1 MIESSILG
9 AIKTLITLIVIFVS
23 AVTSWVLGVRMRRRI
38 KQTLGVDVKS
48 DLELTSLNTWM
59 RVENIEERN
68 RGGRLQ

>member
-1 MIESSILG
+1 ML
-9 AIKTLITLIVIFVS
+9 K
-23 AVTSWVLGVRMRRRI
+23 VRMRRRI

-68 RGGRLQ
+68 RGGNLQ

>member
-1 MIESSILG
+1 MIEMGTS
-9 AIKTLITLIVIFVS
+9 AIYTLIALIAILVS

-48 DLELTSLNTWM
+48 DVELTSLNTWM

-68 RGGRLQ
+68 RGGNLQ

>member
-1 MIESSILG
+1 MIEMGTS
-9 AIKTLITLIVIFVS
+9 AIYTLIALIAILVS

-68 RGGRLQ
+68 RGGNLQ

>member
-1 MIESSILG
+1 MIEMGTG
-9 AIKTLITLIVIFVS
+9 AIYTLIALIAILVS

-68 RGGRLQ
+68 RGGNLQ